1 MRLTLLRL
9 YRRYRENLIFGGYIV
24 LIGLLAPQV
33 ARLLN
38 TGWEASQLVRSVIGL
53 VQLAGF
59 APSLIVLLGF
69 GLVAGLILLM
79 TIDSKKR
86 WQAVVLWFGFAL
98 VVYQLVQ
105 GGQLLSPTII
115 SSNAAWA
122 VPGAVVG
129 VVVGGGISLVQLQS
143 LGPQEFRRAPA
154 LLYLTVAGVLLV
166 ALIETHLVYPTI
178 IETTATEAQIF
189 FPETSSVGLQT
200 TNLGANFTV
209 AVVAVITLK
218 RFTQYDADT
227 EFFVIGPPASGKS
240 LLLIGAYLEA
250 LNEGRDQLR
259 RSEALDPSQDL
270 MELVE
275 NLDQDNSEWI
285 VEATGRGELRN
296 LEFKYIKGSLIPR
309 KVTISALDYAGE
321 HLSRLPAVL
330 SGEADAP
337 SEEITQIAQG
347 VSEATT
353 LIMLIDSER
362 FLNNEGLGLAEYFE
376 ILKSAEDNNVILV
389 ATKTDIFA
397 DMFWEEY
404 ELSPQED
411 FDAFRDFVE
420 DQLTQSEQFAS
431 LLRQTPTSEV
441 HPVYYETEFNESG
454 ERVPYRDE
462 DGSAVTVGFKEL
474 LEKLGR

>member
-9 YRRYRENLIFGGYIV
+9 YRRYRENLIFGGYV
-24 LIGLLAPQV
+24 ALIGLLAPQV
-33 ARLLN
+33 ARLLE
-38 TGWEASQLVRSVIGL
+38 TGWEASSLIQSAIGL
-53 VQLAGF
+53 VRLVGF
-59 APSLIVLLGF
+59 PPSVVILFGF
-69 GLVAGLILLM
+69 GFIAGLIGLM
-79 TIDSKKR
+79 TLDSKKR
-86 WQAVVLWFGFAL
+86 WQALVLWFGFAV

-105 GGQLLSPTII
+105 GGQLLSSEMLSTT
-115 SSNAAWA
+115 AAWA
-122 VPGAVVG
+122 LPGAAIGLVT
-129 VVVGGGISLVQLQS
+129 GGGLSLFKLQS
-143 LGPQEFRRAPA
+143 LGPQEFRRAPV
-154 LLYLTVAGVLLV
+154 LLYLVVGSVLAVTLAEIHLSYPSV
-166 ALIETHLVYPTI
+166 IEA
-178 IETTATEAQIF
+178 TAIEAQIF
-189 FPETSSVGLQT
+189 FPNPNNIGFQT
-200 TNLGANFTV
+200 TNLTANVLV
-209 AVVAVITLK
+209 AGVAVISLK
-218 RFTQYDADT
+218 RFTRYDADT

-250 LNEGRDQLR
+250 LNEGRDRLR

-275 NLDQDNSEWI
+275 NLDKDNSEWI

-296 LEFKYIKGSLIPR
+296 LEFKYIKGTLIPR

-330 SGEADAP
+330 SGDADAP

-347 VSEATT
+347 VADATT

-376 ILKSAEDNNVILV
+376 ILKAAEDNNVILV

-397 DMFWEEY
+397 DMFWEEHDI
-404 ELSPQED
+404 SPQED

-462 DGSAVTVGFKEL
+462 NGSAVTVGFKEL

>member
-24 LIGLLAPQV
+24 LIGLLAPQA
-33 ARLLN
+33 ARILE
-38 TGWEASQLVRSVIGL
+38 TGWEASQLIQSLIGL

-59 APSLIVLLGF
+59 APALVILFGF
-69 GLVAGLILLM
+69 GFVAGLILLM

-86 WQAVVLWFGFAL
+86 WQALVLWFGFAV

-105 GGQLLSPTII
+105 GGQLLSPAIL
-115 SSNAAWA
+115 SANAAWA
-122 VPGAVVG
+122 LPGMAVG
-129 VVVGGGISLVQLQS
+129 VVVGGGLSLLRLES
-143 LGPQEFRRAPA
+143 LGPQEFRRAPVLLYSIVGAVLTLA
-154 LLYLTVAGVLLV
+154 LL
-166 ALIETHLVYPTI
+166 ETHLVYPSV

-189 FPETSSVGLQT
+189 LPTSTDVRIEP
-200 TNLGANFTV
+200 TNLASNLVVTGV
-209 AVVAVITLK
+209 AVLSLR
-218 RFTQYDADT
+218 RFTRYDADT

-321 HLSRLPAVL
+321 HLSQLPDVL
-330 SGEADAP
+330 SGDADNP

-376 ILKSAEDNNVILV
+376 VLKAAEDNNVILV

-397 DMFWEEY
+397 DMFWEEH

-462 DGSAVTVGFKEL
+462 NGSAVTVGFKEL

>member
-33 ARLLN
+33 ARLLQ
-38 TGWEASQLVRSVIGL
+38 TGWEAGQLVPSVIGL

-59 APSLIVLLGF
+59 SPSLVVLLGF
-69 GLVAGLILLM
+69 GLVAGLVLLM
-79 TIDSKKR
+79 TLDSKKR
-86 WQAVVLWFGFAL
+86 WQSIVLWFGLAI
-98 VVYQLVQ
+98 VVYHLVQ
-105 GGQLLSPTII
+105 AGELLTPSAI
-115 SSNAAWA
+115 SNNAAWA
-122 VPGAVVG
+122 IPGAAIGLVA
-129 VVVGGGISLVQLQS
+129 GGGISLFKLQS
-143 LGPQEFRRAPA
+143 LGPQEFRRAPS
-154 LLYLTVAGVLLV
+154 LLYLTVGGVLTLALV
-166 ALIETHLVYPTI
+166 ETHVVYPPV
-178 IETTATEAQIF
+178 IETTGTEAQIF
-189 FPETSSVGLQT
+189 LPDMSDIRVDP
-200 TNLGANFTV
+200 TNLGVNIVTAGV
-209 AVVAVITLK
+209 AVVSLK
-218 RFTQYDADT
+218 RFTRYDADT

-240 LLLIGAYLEA
+240 LLLIGSYLEA

-259 RSEALDPSQDL
+259 QSESLDPSQDL

-296 LEFKYIKGSLIPR
+296 LEFKYTKGTLIPR
-309 KVTISALDYAGE
+309 KITISALDYAGE
-321 HLSRLPAVL
+321 HLSRLPDVL
-330 SGEADAP
+330 SGEAETP
-337 SEEITQIAQG
+337 SEEIGQIAQG

-362 FLNNEGLGLAEYFE
+362 FLNKEGLGLAEYFE
-376 ILKSAEDNNVILV
+376 VLKAVDDNNVILV

-397 DMFWEEY
+397 DMFWEEH

-462 DGSAVTVGFKEL
+462 NGSAVTVGFKEL